1 MKARTETGGKDPH
14 ILNLAVDRQN
24 CAIHIRS
31 VFRMEK
37 EVPASEA
44 RTLQWD
50 QELDCILS

>member
-31 VFRMEK
+31 VFHMEK

-44 RTLQWD
+44 RTLQ
-50 QELDCILS
+50 